1 MSLDTLYI
9 NTQLNESVTLHPS
22 LLNNELYLNLKNK
35 LIEDYEDKCIRNYG
49 YITKIY
55 EICNY
60 KNCIIQTNNPLCSA
74 TFKIKYNCRLCV
86 PLKNKIIV
94 CEVVSMNKHLIT
106 LKNGPLKVVVTLNR
120 INTDIFEKD
129 NSNNIIFKYKNG
141 VKQLLKGDF
150 VKIRIVTVLFNH
162 GDKCI
167 KSIGFMDSTANEKE
181 IEHYLKSQYNK
192 DEKYLDYKE
201 HLEKNGIIEVK
212 KETKKVSSSPIIEL
226 GPFKG
231 KNSLKKNKSI
241 NISNNEVVQLIN
253 NITKRIDETEEQE
266 QITDAIQSTIVANNN
281 EFKKK
286 KKGKKKKIKIK

>member
-9 NTQLNESVTLHPS
+9 NTQLNENITLHPS

-55 EICNY
+55 EICDY

-86 PLKNKIIV
+86 PLKNKIVV

-106 LKNGPLKVVVTLNR
+106 LKNGPLKVVITLNR

-129 NSNNIIFKYKNG
+129 NSNNIIFKYKND

-162 GDKCI
+162 GDRCI
-167 KSIGFMDSTANEKE
+167 KSIGFMDSIANEKE
-181 IEHYLKSQYNK
+181 IKHYLKSQYNK
-192 DEKYLDYKE
+192 DEKYLDYNE
-201 HLEKNGIIEVK
+201 HLEKNGIIEGK
-212 KETKKVSSSPIIEL
+212 NETEKVSSPPIIES
-226 GPFKG
+226 GPFKD
-231 KNSLKKNKSI
+231 KNSLKQNKSRK
-241 NISNNEVVQLIN
+241 ISNNEGVQLIN
-253 NITKRIDETEEQE
+253 DITKRIDKTEEQK
-266 QITDAIQSTIVANNN
+266 QIAHTIQSTIVSNNN
-281 EFKKK
+281 KFKKK
-286 KKGKKKKIKIK
+286 KRKKKIKIK